1 MNTNLQWINERIKQ
15 GLPTAVETEKE
26 EVNIDFGLSYS
37 SQQVI
42 RYSLESCFLPEQAY
56 IKFQFTRIYIY

>member
-15 GLPTAVETEKE
+15 GLPTAVATEKE

-37 SQQVI
+37 SQQGI
-42 RYSLESCFLPEQAY
+42 
-56 IKFQFTRIYIY
+56 TR